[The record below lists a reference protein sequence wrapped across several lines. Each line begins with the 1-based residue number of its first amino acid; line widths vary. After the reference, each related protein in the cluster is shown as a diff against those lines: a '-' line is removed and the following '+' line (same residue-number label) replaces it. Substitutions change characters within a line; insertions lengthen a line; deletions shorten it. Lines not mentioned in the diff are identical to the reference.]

1 MSKSHNKKRNIG
13 IIYELL
19 LRNISSN
26 LISKDEYAAQRTLDL
41 ITNHF
46 NKSSEIYKEF
56 RLFNALA
63 NATISDSAVA
73 AGILSEAKQA
83 ARRCDVNRL
92 SHEKSI
98 LIKKINHTL
107 NDDNFYHRKIKN
119 YRIYAT
125 IQTLLNDWRK
135 IDTTDLSRVIKYESQ
150 VVRRLLEKKDVDN
163 LDDNLDPNVDDLVV
177 KIMTEKLN
185 DKYGNILNESQ
196 KDIIRSY
203 VFSISDDE
211 GESIRKKLNR
221 IRSQTIHELRSFK
234 DKTDNKVLLEKID
247 SVEKKIV
254 DYSVS
259 NVDDDVISKF
269 LTISKLKSEILEELN
284 GK

>member
-26 LISKDEYAAQRTLDL
+26 LISKDEQAAQRTLDL
-41 ITNHF
+41 ITSHF

-63 NATISDSAVA
+63 NATVSDSAIA

-92 SHEKSI
+92 IHEKSI
-98 LIKKINHTL
+98 LIKEINHTL
-107 NDDNFYHRKIKN
+107 NDDSFYRRRIKN

-135 IDTTDLSRVIKYESQ
+135 IDTTDLSRVINYESQ
-150 VVRRLLEKKDVDN
+150 VVKRLLEKKDIDN

-185 DKYGNILNESQ
+185 DKYGNTLNESQ

-203 VFSISDDE
+203 VFSMSDDK
-211 GESIRKKLNR
+211 GESIRKKLNN
-221 IRSQTIHELRSFK
+221 IRSQSIQELISFK
-234 DKTDNKVLLEKID
+234 DKTDNQVLLEKID
-247 SVEKKIV
+247 CVEQKIV
-254 DYSVS
+254 DCSVS
-259 NVDDDVISKF
+259 NIDDDIISKF
-269 LTISKLKSEILEELN
+269 LTISKLKSEILEALS